1 MRRILMI
8 SLLIIITCLVIYFC
22 TITEGQENMNEVI
35 PVPDTKEDTDAIKY
49 DPTNLEVDYVQEDE
63 NINGQPANVA
73 WVKDADG
80 NMVELKQES
89 DEDTAN
95 RLSDNIKYYETGT
108 YKYGSSSYVPTYQDS
123 IYLSKTTGKTTI
135 ADFVDETSISKG
147 ICNHYKDRPEKL
159 EEECGKLNSNLCA
172 STDCCVLFGGSKCVA
187 GNAQGPTSNLNYGD
201 ITIRNRDYYYYK
213 GKCYGNCVEKP
224 KSTNISTNETNM
236 VSEDTG
242 KLQPK
247 LVPVGQDLATTPV
260 LN

>member
-89 DEDTAN
+89 DEDT
-95 RLSDNIKYYETGT
+95 G
-108 YKYGSSSYVPTYQDS
+108 
-123 IYLSKTTGKTTI
+123 
-135 ADFVDETSISKG
+135 
-147 ICNHYKDRPEKL
+147 
-159 EEECGKLNSNLCA
+159 
-172 STDCCVLFGGSKCVA
+172 
-187 GNAQGPTSNLNYGD
+187 
-201 ITIRNRDYYYYK
+201 NRDIQIWFQFICSYIPRQYLFK
-213 GKCYGNCVEKP
+213 
-224 KSTNISTNETNM
+224 
-236 VSEDTG
+236 
-242 KLQPK
+242 
-247 LVPVGQDLATTPV
+247 
-260 LN
+260 